1 MTFSLTTSTSDAFA
15 LTTGNDTVT
24 GASGALQATDSII
37 DSTSTDADTLTATV
51 TTNSLAPIVRG
62 VETITLNGEFN
73 AVGLDFANVRGAT
86 TVNFA
91 AGITGTNAVVG
102 TAVEGAGVQTASVK
116 NIVFGT
122 NVSTATVT
130 GDTTVGTAGQ
140 VSINPGSLTTLT
152 FAGASVLDNFLVT
165 PSANI
170 TLAGTNLVETLKVAP
185 SAADKTITL
194 TGAHAAG
201 NVTEVVSLGATGIK
215 GAAADLT
222 GRTITNTGSGTL
234 SVEVSTGT
242 NVADLSKVAT
252 KSVSLTAAILGN
264 ALTVPTATT
273 ITTALDQ
280 GHASFTVS
288 SAAVTAATNA
298 VTFVNTAASQTGLSA
313 TNIKTFTVKSAAT
326 AVTGIDATY
335 AKLDAGTNDVV
346 LTGTNDVKVTL
357 GTAKTVDASA
367 LVGSLNY
374 TQGAGTISG
383 VLADTGTTIKGG
395 TLANTVTLTNST
407 TNSTYV
413 GQNGGDSL
421 TVVNTTGVVSA
432 TTGSGNDTITA
443 TGIIVGAGVLSATTG
458 AGDDAIT
465 ANALTSGTLSV
476 TTGDGNDTVS
486 ATGLT
491 TGVVNA
497 ILGAGNDTVTLSNSF
512 AGNTATFAID
522 GGDGTDTISVGA
534 GTKFDGGAT
543 PSVISLTSIENIAL
557 NATGTVSFAASQV
570 SGKTYN
576 FMGTATATTDLLT
589 ITGVAATT
597 TVDASTL
604 TMDQSITKAFS
615 NTKIDA
621 SASAGVVTIKGT
633 AVNDDIRAGTV
644 GSSITGGAGS
654 DNIACHNGGVD
665 KIFYTATNATTLRTE
680 ANGVLGAAAGTTI
693 PTVGATGVGNTLAQ
707 GVGDTI
713 TNFVSGTDKIVL
725 SLAFGTATVSGT
737 LVPTTGTSYT
747 TASTGLAAA
756 DFISYA
762 LATDAVAANA
772 AGGGRF
778 LFNTVAKT
786 LTYDALGDTVIAA
799 GGAYTA
805 GGADDFTVLT
815 TTGVS
820 LVATDFAFV

>member
-1 MTFSLTTSTSDAFA
+1 VTFSLTTSTSDAFA

>member
-1 MTFSLTTSTSDAFA
+1 